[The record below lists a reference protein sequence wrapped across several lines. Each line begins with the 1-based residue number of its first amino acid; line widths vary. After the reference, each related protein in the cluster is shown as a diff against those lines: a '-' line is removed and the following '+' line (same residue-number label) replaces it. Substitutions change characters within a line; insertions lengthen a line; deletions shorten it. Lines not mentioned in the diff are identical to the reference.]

1 MEKYYDPAYWTLVVI
16 SMINWL
22 LTAVDLGSKLAALGI
37 SIITILYLYKKLQGQ
52 ILDNKLKKKELEETD
67 KQ

>member
-37 SIITILYLYKKLQGQ
+37 SIITIL
-52 ILDNKLKKKELEETD
+52 
-67 KQ
+67 